1 MGERRSFWQRLFGNR
16 GGSSLSP
23 RQERVMRYII
33 DRMDDNVPLQQVL
46 QEDYVR
52 RTCSRAEVER
62 IVGSPEFVEA
72 ARERLGEDF
81 RSEEFKL

>member
-1 MGERRSFWQRLFGNR
+1 MSERPSFWQRLFGNR
-16 GGSSLSP
+16 GDSSLSQ

-33 DRMDDNVPLQQVL
+33 DRMDENVPLEQVL

-52 RTCSRAEVER
+52 RTCSRAEIER

>member
-16 GGSSLSP
+16 GDSSLSH

-33 DRMDDNVPLQQVL
+33 DRMDENVPLEQVL

-52 RTCSRAEVER
+52 RTCSRAEIER